1 MIHIDINFNEGFK
14 WYKNGNIVVKGFLF
28 DKKNNFYRDRKL
40 VEYFSNVGD
49 EKTFKQRVLE
59 ANGFFSVVIENEN
72 KLFAAV
78 DRLRSIP
85 LFYGQK
91 DGELYI
97 SDRAYWVRDQV
108 NDLKIDSLSEIE
120 FLRTGYVTGRNTLS
134 GSVKQLEA
142 GEYLLFDG
150 KQIYTK
156 FYYIHLHGSYLSLS
170 EAEYFDDLDSIS
182 EAVFQ
187 RLIKSAEGKTFV
199 IPLSSGY
206 DSRYIAAMLKK
217 MHYKN
222 VICYTYGR
230 AKSYEVNI
238 SSEVAQI
245 LGYQWYFIEYNRE
258 KWWDY
263 FQSKKVAE
271 YNLFSFNLASLP
283 HVQEYIAIKELK
295 EKSLIPPDSVFI
307 PGFCGDLLGGSYVPN
322 EYKLKSKDL
331 MSDGLVE
338 YIYKTH
344 FNLDNPIQGSS
355 IKLIKTHI
363 KETLKCFPDVKNIDD
378 FVSFNEA
385 WFTNHKVAKY
395 LVNSLRLYEFF
406 GFEWRM
412 PLWDNEI
419 IEYWYHIPNDQRIN
433 DKLYDRYLFNRIFK
447 PQEIDLVIK
456 DSFFRIVY
464 LNILKKIFPL
474 RCLNVLRKI
483 YMSIPK
489 KKIEVDYNAFSEL
502 STFYHRDIKSEKAIK
517 KTDDINQ
524 IFSKWLI
531 SKIKK
536 QAKEN

>member
-1 MIHIDINFNEGFK
+1 MIHIDINFNEGLK

-28 DKKNNFYRDRKL
+28 DKKNNFYRDSKL

-142 GEYLLFDG
+142 GEHLLFDG
-150 KQIYTK
+150 KQIYTE

-322 EYKLKSKDL
+322 GYKLKSKDL
-331 MSDGLVE
+331 MSDGIVE
-338 YIYKTH
+338 YIYKKH

-355 IKLIKTHI
+355 INLIKKHL
-363 KETLKCFPDVKNIDD
+363 KETLKCYPDVKNIDD
-378 FVSFNEA
+378 FVSINEA

-419 IEYWYHIPNDQRIN
+419 IEYWYRIPNDQRIN
-433 DKLYDRYLFNRIFK
+433 DKLYDKYLFNRIFK

-474 RCLNVLRKI
+474 GFLNFMRKR
-483 YMSIPK
+483 YMLIPK

>member
-1 MIHIDINFNEGFK
+1 MVHIDINFNEGLK

-49 EKTFKQRVLE
+49 EKIFKQRVLE
-59 ANGFFSVVIENEN
+59 ANGFFSVIIENEN

-97 SDRAYWVRDQV
+97 SDCAFSVRDQA

-156 FYYIHLHGSYLSLS
+156 FYYIHLHGSYLNLS

-187 RLIKSAEGKTFV
+187 RLIKSAEGKTLV

-206 DSRYIAAMLKK
+206 DSRYIVSMLKK

-238 SSEVAQI
+238 SSEVAQR

-322 EYKLKSKDL
+322 GYKLKSKDL
-331 MSDGLVE
+331 MSNGIVD
-338 YIYKTH
+338 YIYKNH
-344 FNLDNPIQGSS
+344 FNLGNPIQGSS
-355 IKLIKTHI
+355 IKLIKNHI

-378 FVSFNEA
+378 FISINEA

-395 LVNSLRLYEFF
+395 LLNSLRLYEFF

-419 IEYWYHIPNDQRIN
+419 IEYWYHIPNNQRIN
-433 DKLYDRYLFNRIFK
+433 NKLYDRYLFNRIFK

-474 RCLNVLRKI
+474 GFLNFMRKI
-483 YMSIPK
+483 YMLIPK

-502 STFYHRDIKSEKAIK
+502 STFYHRDLKSEKAIK

-536 QAKEN
+536 QEKEN